1 MKMKERIHSG
11 KVTINFLN
19 LNNKICNILQQ
30 YSLRGTKYLR
40 KEIGII
46 TVRYYYKLR
55 RKGREVTT

>member
-30 YSLRGTKYLR
+30 YSLRGTKYLNGEKR
-40 KEIGII
+40 LESLQLDITINYVEKEG
-46 TVRYYYKLR
+46 K
-55 RKGREVTT
+55 